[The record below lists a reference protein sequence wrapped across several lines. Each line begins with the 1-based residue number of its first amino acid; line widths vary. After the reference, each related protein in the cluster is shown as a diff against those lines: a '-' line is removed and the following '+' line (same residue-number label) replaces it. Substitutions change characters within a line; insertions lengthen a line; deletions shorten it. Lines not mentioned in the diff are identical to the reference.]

1 VIPARSDVLYFDEVE
16 ENSNERSNPTLLS
29 LHFIHSALRR
39 RWLVC
44 VLLAV
49 FGLLA
54 ATAFLVV
61 SPQSHTAKMTLVLT
75 HESGGGD
82 TSLAMSTDVSLLQTR
97 TVAAKTIENLGL
109 TTTPE
114 EFLKSVTVEPV
125 GSELLSVT
133 ISAPSDAEAIR
144 RLTTL
149 NSVYL
154 AFRGEQ
160 LTLQSNLL
168 VAGMQQRIQE
178 LQGELAVQSRR
189 IEQLA
194 AAGGSSDSEL
204 GDSVE
209 QRAYVQSQI
218 DTLRQSVEDATLRN
232 ASIVSSSRVIDPPA
246 TDPGGLKRRI
256 VLTLASGLIGGAALG
271 CGTVLFFAV
280 ISDRLRRRADV
291 AAALEVPVP
300 ISVGKMTPVSR
311 RWLWLPHLRTVDAG
325 RTNERQ
331 RLARAIEMELPTP
344 RRSGRL
350 AVVCIDNADEVRFA
364 VATAATNL
372 AADGCSVALLDL
384 TKEGR
389 LGPKVVSTTAGSSA
403 SPVVLRPH
411 GIPTLAS
418 GAADLH
424 VVEDQA
430 ENAPALSG
438 TDVIL
443 VLADLDP
450 SVGADYLVTWTDRVM
465 IAVTSGRSSAEM
477 VQTAADLVGT
487 AGLELRIAA
496 LLRTERMD
504 NSSGIAGFDGAV
516 PVRLA
521 NAHQRPD
528 LVSTSLDSEE
538 PIVEEQAPTEN
549 QQVVALDEPLMA
561 EEQIAGD
568 ARASDEEQSA
578 AESTRSDDLI
588 YGEDQ
593 TTAESTAIEQELVS
607 TYEDTADELT
617 SDQDEHTA
625 DELTSDQDEHTAD
638 ELTSDQDEHT
648 AKDEPSLEMAVV
660 DLEAIEF
667 QGQAI
672 PHQDGGAFEAQ
683 SPAAFVLDG
692 DPTVLMQIFD
702 DEQGDEEKAN
712 DQPIGVNNPPADMR
726 PRSEDNEFDWD
737 WDWREDQPS
746 EQDSDPSV
754 RAEDGQ
760 EEPFSEAEEWVLYV
774 EVYPTTA
781 SESAAGQQP
790 AMNENWEWD
799 ETTVQNGS
807 NDPVSELEAGV
818 GEERGRPTSNGQ
830 ASNGQG
836 GHQDDAQNSEMGQQ
850 AHIDESSSR
859 V

>member
-1 VIPARSDVLYFDEVE
+1 MIPTRSNVLYFDEVD
-16 ENSNERSNPTLLS
+16 ENSNERSYPTLLS

-44 VLLAV
+44 VLSAV
-49 FGLLA
+49 LGLLA

-61 SPQSHTAKMTLVLT
+61 SSQSHTAKTTLVLT
-75 HESGGGD
+75 HESDGGD

-114 EFLKSVTVEPV
+114 EFLKSVTAEPV
-125 GSELLSVT
+125 SSELLSVT

-178 LQGELAVQSRR
+178 LQSELAEQSRR

-194 AAGGSSDSEL
+194 AAGGSSDSQL

-271 CGTVLFFAV
+271 CGTVLFFAI
-280 ISDRLRRRADV
+280 ISRLRRRADV

-300 ISVGKMTPVSR
+300 ISVGKVTPVFR

-331 RLARAIEMELPTP
+331 RLARTIEMELPTP

-389 LGPKVVSTTAGSSA
+389 LGPKVVSTMAGSSA

-418 GAADLH
+418 SAADFH
-424 VVEDQA
+424 VGGDHA
-430 ENAPALSG
+430 EKAPSLSG

-477 VQTAADLVGT
+477 VQTAADLVRT

-496 LLRTERMD
+496 LLHTERMD
-504 NSSGIAGFDGAV
+504 NSSGIAGFEAAV
-516 PVRLA
+516 PVHLV
-521 NAHQRPD
+521 NAHERPAP
-528 LVSTSLDSEE
+528 VSTSLDLEE
-538 PIVEEQAPTEN
+538 EIVGEQASAEN
-549 QQVVALDEPLMA
+549 QQVAGPDEPLMA

-593 TTAESTAIEQELVS
+593 STAESTATEEELVS
-607 TYEDTADELT
+607 TQEETAIA
-617 SDQDEHTA
+617 SNQDEHTA
-625 DELTSDQDEHTAD
+625 EELTPHQDEHTA
-638 ELTSDQDEHT
+638 EEPTPTKTSTPPKNPPPTKTSTPPRTHPPPRRAHRRRTHPPPRRAHRRRTHPPPRRAHRRRTHPHQDEHT
-648 AKDEPSLEMAVV
+648 AEEPTTPKTSTPPMKDRPSRWRWSIF
-660 DLEAIEF
+660 EAIEF

-692 DPTVLMQIFD
+692 DPTVLWQPFD
-702 DEQGDEEKAN
+702 GGQGDEEKAN
-712 DQPIGVNNPPADMR
+712 DQLIGVNNPPSDMR
-726 PRSEDNEFDWD
+726 PSSEDYEFNWNWD
-737 WDWREDQPS
+737 WPEGGR
-746 EQDSDPSV
+746 
-754 RAEDGQ
+754 RAGLGSIGQ
-760 EEPFSEAEEWVLYV
+760 
-774 EVYPTTA
+774 
-781 SESAAGQQP
+781 
-790 AMNENWEWD
+790 
-799 ETTVQNGS
+799 
-807 NDPVSELEAGV
+807 
-818 GEERGRPTSNGQ
+818 R
-830 ASNGQG
+830 
-836 GHQDDAQNSEMGQQ
+836 
-850 AHIDESSSR
+850 
-859 V
+859 

>member
-1 VIPARSDVLYFDEVE
+1 VIPARSDVLYFDEVD

-44 VLLAV
+44 VLSAV

-61 SPQSHTAKMTLVLT
+61 SSQSHTAKTTLVLT
-75 HESGGGD
+75 HESEGGD

-114 EFLKSVTVEPV
+114 EFLKSVTAEPV
-125 GSELLSVT
+125 SSELLSVT

-168 VAGMQQRIQE
+168 IAGMQQRIQE
-178 LQGELAVQSRR
+178 LQSELAEQSRR

-194 AAGGSSDSEL
+194 AAGGSSDSQL

-209 QRAYVQSQI
+209 QRAYVQGQI

-256 VLTLASGLIGGAALG
+256 VLTLASGLIGGTALG

-384 TKEGR
+384 TKEGM
-389 LGPKVVSTTAGSSA
+389 LGPKVVSTMTGSSA

-411 GIPTLAS
+411 GIPALAS
-418 GAADLH
+418 SAADFH
-424 VVEDQA
+424 VGGDHA
-430 ENAPALSG
+430 EKGQSLSG

-477 VQTAADLVGT
+477 VQTAADLVRT
-487 AGLELRIAA
+487 AGLELRLAA
-496 LLRTERMD
+496 LLHTERTD
-504 NSSGIAGFDGAV
+504 NSSGMAGFEGAV
-516 PVRLA
+516 HLV
-521 NAHQRPD
+521 NAHQRPAP
-528 LVSTSLDSEE
+528 VSTSLDLEE
-538 PIVEEQAPTEN
+538 EAVVGEQAPAEN
-549 QQVVALDEPLMA
+549 QQVVAQDEPLMG
-561 EEQIAGD
+561 EEQIGVD
-568 ARASDEEQSA
+568 ARASDEELSA
-578 AESTRSDDLI
+578 TESTRSDDLI

-593 TTAESTAIEQELVS
+593 STAESTATEEELVS
-607 TYEDTADELT
+607 TQDETAIA
-617 SDQDEHTA
+617 SNQDEHTA
-625 DELTSDQDEHTAD
+625 
-638 ELTSDQDEHT
+638 
-648 AKDEPSLEMAVV
+648 
-660 DLEAIEF
+660 
-667 QGQAI
+667 
-672 PHQDGGAFEAQ
+672 
-683 SPAAFVLDG
+683 
-692 DPTVLMQIFD
+692 
-702 DEQGDEEKAN
+702 
-712 DQPIGVNNPPADMR
+712 
-726 PRSEDNEFDWD
+726 
-737 WDWREDQPS
+737 
-746 EQDSDPSV
+746 
-754 RAEDGQ
+754 
-760 EEPFSEAEEWVLYV
+760 
-774 EVYPTTA
+774 
-781 SESAAGQQP
+781 
-790 AMNENWEWD
+790 
-799 ETTVQNGS
+799 
-807 NDPVSELEAGV
+807 
-818 GEERGRPTSNGQ
+818 
-830 ASNGQG
+830 
-836 GHQDDAQNSEMGQQ
+836 
-850 AHIDESSSR
+850 
-859 V
+859 